1 MKKKTTAKDYFK
13 IWVLSIVIFGL
24 TLLALI
30 NFAETSPTIENTIM
44 IFLLLT
50 VLTGV
55 VAFILMFI
63 KAFSSILNKKKE
75 KRRIALEEI
84 EKVNKI
90 PEPNYSIEDKQKFNS
105 KIADLL
111 DDEINDV
118 IFQPKKKSAGS
129 TFFWLIIVLI
139 IFFSLFLFNNSGPD
153 QAIQEKQAD
162 SQITNFAGYLQ
173 LENPE
178 INWKNHVQ
186 YFSGTLKNISNT
198 HHIVDVLI
206 RLDFSKDEAGKN
218 KFDTRYVKI
227 EAVPKSGAFTFNEPI
242 YINSPVQSW
251 WWTCHIESADG
262 WE

>member
-13 IWVLSIVIFGL
+13 IWVLSIVVFGL
-24 TLLALI
+24 TLVALGS
-30 NFAETSPTIENTIM
+30 FAETSSALDNTIM

-63 KAFSSILNKKKE
+63 KVFSSILNKKKE

-90 PEPNYSIEDKQKFNS
+90 PEPNYAIEDKKKFNS

-118 IFQPKKKSAGS
+118 IFQPKKKSVGS
-129 TFFWLIIVLI
+129 TFFWLIIILI
-139 IFFSLFLFNNSGPD
+139 IFVSLFLFNNSGSD
-153 QAIQEKQAD
+153 QPIQEKQAD

-173 LENPE
+173 LEDPE
-178 INWKNHVQ
+178 IKWENHVQ

-198 HHIVDVLI
+198 HHIADVLI

-218 KFDTRYVKI
+218 KFDTRYVRI
-227 EAVPKSGAFTFNEPI
+227 DVVPKSGAFSFSEPI
-242 YINSPVQSW
+242 YINPSVQNGWWSW
-251 WWTCHIESADG
+251 QIESADG